1 MGKPTGF
8 LETDREGPLKDDR
21 EERLGNFAELE
32 HRLPVVQAKEQAG
45 RCMNCGVPFCHTGCP
60 LGNAIPDWN
69 DLVYRD
75 RTEAAIAALEA
86 TNNFPEITGRICPA
100 PCEEACVLRI
110 DLPHAPSSPVTIRAI
125 EREIADRA
133 FDRGLRPRR
142 AERATGKKVI
152 VVGSGPAG
160 LACAQQLA
168 RAGHAVEVIER
179 DREVGGLLRYGIPDF
194 KLDKGVLTQ
203 RVEQMR
209 EEGVVFRTGVA
220 VGGSNDGDESLA
232 SLRTR
237 ADVVVL
243 ATGSTRARDLT
254 GVPGRELGGIHL
266 AMDYLPAQNRVVSG
280 EAKSTPID
288 AKDRDVVILGGGDTG
303 SDCLGTAL
311 RQGARSVTQ
320 IELMP
325 RPPDDENPETPW
337 PHWPLIYRTSSSQE
351 EGGERLFA
359 ILTQRLIESSTEP
372 GHVGALEVVEVERKD
387 GRFVP
392 IEGIERKIPATLV
405 LLAMGFVG
413 PEPSTWSGTELALDG
428 RQNVLADTTRFTT
441 SEAGI
446 YACGDARRGQSL
458 VVWAIWEGRECARS
472 VDAFLIG
479 DERLRSQ
486 PQRWVPER
494 P

>member
-8 LETDREGPLKDDR
+8 LESARKGPPKDDKS
-21 EERLGNFAELE
+21 ERLGHFRELE
-32 HRLPVVQAKEQAG
+32 HRLPIVQAKEQAG
-45 RCMNCGVPFCHTGCP
+45 RCMNCGVPFCHVGCP

-69 DLVYRD
+69 DLIYQD
-75 RTEAAIAALEA
+75 RSEAAIAALEA

-100 PCEEACVLRI
+100 PCEEACVLRM
-110 DLPHAPSSPVTIRAI
+110 DLPHAPSAPVTIRAI
-125 EREIADRA
+125 ERETADRA

-160 LACAQQLA
+160 LACAQQLV

-179 DREVGGLLRYGIPDF
+179 DANVGGLLRYGIPDF
-194 KLDKGVLTQ
+194 KLDKGVLAQ
-203 RVEQMR
+203 RIEQMR
-209 EEGVVFRTGVA
+209 AEGVVFRTGVR
-220 VGGSNDGDESLA
+220 VGEDETLA
-232 SLRTR
+232 SLRDR
-237 ADVVVL
+237 ADAVVL
-243 ATGSTRARDLT
+243 ATGSTRARDLA
-254 GVPGRELGGIHL
+254 GVPGRELSGVHL
-266 AMDYLPAQNRVVSG
+266 AMDYLTAQNRVIAG
-280 EAKSTPID
+280 ELDRTPID
-288 AKDRDVVILGGGDTG
+288 ARDRDVVILGGGDTG

-325 RPPDDENPETPW
+325 RPPDETNPETPW

-359 ILTQRLIESSTEP
+359 ILTQRLKESASEP
-372 GHVGALEVVEVERKD
+372 GRVGALEVVEVVRDE

-392 IEGIERKIPATLV
+392 VAGTERTIDATLV

-413 PEPSTWSGTELALDG
+413 PEAETWSGTELEQDARG
-428 RQNVLADTTRFTT
+428 NVAADERSFR
-441 SEAGI
+441 SSQPDVF
-446 YACGDARRGQSL
+446 ACGDARRGQSL

-486 PQRWVPER
+486 PQRWLPAR

>member
-8 LETDREGPLKDDR
+8 LEADRKNPPKEHR
-21 EERLGNFAELE
+21 QERLEHFRELE
-32 HRLPVVQAKEQAG
+32 YRLPVVQAKEQAG

-69 DLVYRD
+69 DLLYRD
-75 RTEAAIAALEA
+75 RDEAAIAALQA

-110 DLPHAPSSPVTIRAI
+110 DLPHAPPAPVTIRAI
-125 EREIADRA
+125 EREIAERA
-133 FDRGLRPRR
+133 FARGLRPRH

-152 VVGSGPAG
+152 IVGSGPAG

-194 KLDKGVLTQ
+194 KLDKAVLAQ
-203 RVEQMR
+203 RLEQMTS
-209 EEGVVFRTGVA
+209 EGVVFRTGVEI
-220 VGGSNDGDESLA
+220 GKDESFE
-232 SLRTR
+232 SLRAR
-237 ADVVVL
+237 ADAVVI
-243 ATGSTRARDLT
+243 ATGSTRARDLD
-254 GVPGRELGGIHL
+254 VPGRRLAGVHL
-266 AMDYLPAQNRVVSG
+266 AMDYLAAQNRVVSG
-280 EAKSTPID
+280 EASTTPID

-325 RPPDDENPETPW
+325 RPPDEVNEATPW

-359 ILTQRLIESSTEP
+359 ILTQRLSESASEP
-372 GHVGALEVVEVERKD
+372 GRVGALEVVEVERKD
-387 GRFVP
+387 GRFEHVA
-392 IEGIERKIPATLV
+392 GSERTIDATLV

-413 PEPSTWSGTELALDG
+413 PEAETWAGTELERDARG
-428 RQNVLADTTRFTT
+428 NVAADERSFV
-441 SEAGI
+441 SSQPNVF
-446 YACGDARRGQSL
+446 ACGDARRGQSL

-486 PQRWVPER
+486 PQRWLPAR